1 MKHWLLFAALLTY
14 RLAAAQSGSATPPHA
29 ALPPLP
35 ESSPQPVMS
44 STAVTNAPSVRYQ
57 YRQVRL
63 GDDRIWLAPAW
74 RVATMQP
81 LSRKLFNPN
90 AAGELDE
97 LLLNTINEL
106 SADGWELL
114 EIRALLQPTG
124 AAQKLE
130 RRLLFSDPEQPVYEG
145 TTTFSTSS
153 ETRYLFRKAL
163 LN

>member
-1 MKHWLLFAALLTY
+1 M
-14 RLAAAQSGSATPPHA
+14 S
-29 ALPPLP
+29 
-35 ESSPQPVMS
+35 EVMS
-44 STAVTNAPSVRYQ
+44 STAVTNAPGVRYQ

-74 RVATMQP
+74 RGATMQP
-81 LSRKLFNPN
+81 HSRKFFNPN

-114 EIRALLQPTG
+114 EIRALSRPTG
-124 AAQKLE
+124 ATQRIETALQ
-130 RRLLFSDPEQPVYEG
+130 FSDPNRPVYTG